1 VPLVC
6 GGITREERE
15 AQLLAEVSEISSPE
29 DLADPESSQFDAF
42 QWLVDVDGAQVCPQD
57 TLDVVQRYVL
67 AVLYYSTSGDGW
79 SVCSAQIAQSPSEC
93 NSIRFLDADNVCRW
107 FGLTCNSAAGN
118 VNTIGIGKRPRK
130 EMRICAIN
138 VEPNWMRKH
147 FSKILTNFSLVS
159 LNASPFH

>member
-1 VPLVC
+1 MPLVC

-130 EMRICAIN
+130 ERSESRNQCRA
-138 VEPNWMRKH
+138 VLDEGTFLKD
-147 FSKILTNFSLVS
+147 TNFSLVS
-159 LNASPFH
+159 LNTLPLH